1 MNFIQEFWNKK
12 PLLSVILIALLARLV
27 AALFSQGYAFHDDY
41 FLVVDA
47 AQSWLSNYNWND
59 WMPKMQRE
67 LYPALEP
74 IPQGHSLLYPGI
86 HYLFLSAFEW
96 LGIFD
101 PKLKMLLIRLI
112 HALLSL
118 YVVYFSYKITL
129 KYSNQKIAQTL
140 GLFIALIWFMPFMS
154 VRNLVEMA
162 CIPFLVWGTWI
173 LVKGEGI
180 KNSLLPYFYSGLI
193 LGIAF
198 SFRFQTLVYTGGA
211 GFVLL
216 FRKQWKE
223 TFVFGIGIM
232 LSIAFF
238 QGIIDILIWKRPFVE
253 LTEYVV
259 YNIMHRNE
267 YGVNNY
273 YMYFTLFIGMI
284 IPPLGL
290 YLFFGWFQ
298 TIKKYPLLFWPTFLF
313 FIFHTVF
320 PNKQERFILPIITL
334 YIIVGAIG
342 WWQYMEK
349 STFWQKNKKLF
360 NRSMY
365 FFWVLNILMLIIVS
379 TTYSKRSR
387 CEAMVFLGG
396 QADAKYI
403 IVEESSRGEV
413 TQMPTFYAGKDLV
426 FYNIPN
432 INNSD
437 SISEIKT
444 DSILFHH
451 QIVPNAGYISKM
463 NWPEPQY
470 ALFVNQNNLDNRVA
484 EMKNY
489 YPGMKQIK
497 VISPSYIDLLMKKA
511 VPSNNN
517 QLIFVYCLKPDTK

>member
-1 MNFIQEFWNKK
+1 MNFIKEFWSKK
-12 PLLSVILIALLARLV
+12 PLLSVLLIAFIARLV
-27 AALFSQGYAFHDDY
+27 AVFFSQGYAFHDDH

-59 WMPKMQRE
+59 WMPKMQQE
-67 LYPALEP
+67 LYPTLEP

-86 HYLFLSAFEW
+86 HYLLLSAFEW

-101 PKLKMLLIRLI
+101 PKSKMLLIRLI
-112 HALLSL
+112 HALFSL
-118 YVVYFSYKITL
+118 YVIYFSYKIAL
-129 KYSNQKIAQTL
+129 KYSNQKIAQTV
-140 GLFIALIWFMPFMS
+140 GLFIAITWFMPFMS
-154 VRNLVEMA
+154 VRNMVEMA
-162 CIPFLVWGTWI
+162 CIPFLVWGTWV
-173 LVKGEGI
+173 LVKNERQ
-180 KNSLLPYFYSGLI
+180 KNGVLPYFYSGLI

-198 SFRFQTLVYTGGA
+198 SFRFQTLVFAGGA
-211 GFVLL
+211 GLVLL

-223 TFVFGIGIM
+223 TFIFGIGIL

-238 QGIIDILIWKRPFVE
+238 QGIIDLLIWKRPFAE
-253 LTEYVV
+253 LTEYII
-259 YNIMHRNE
+259 YNIQNRNE

-273 YMYFTLFIGMI
+273 YMYFTLLIGMV

-298 TIKKYPLLFWPTFLF
+298 TIKKFPLLFWPTFLF

-334 YIIVGAIG
+334 YILVGTIG

-349 STFWQKNKKLF
+349 SLFWKKYSKLF
-360 NRSMY
+360 NRSMI
-365 FFWVLNILMLIIVS
+365 FFWILNTLLLIVVS

-387 CEAMVFLGG
+387 CEAMVFLGE
-396 QADAKYI
+396 QPDAKYI
-403 IVEESSRGEV
+403 IVEESSRGGV

-426 FYNIPN
+426 FYNIPT

-437 SISEIKT
+437 TIPTAIDDT
-444 DSILFHH
+444 ILLHH
-451 QIVPNAGYISKM
+451 QIIPNVAYLTKM

-470 ALFVNQNNLDNRVA
+470 ALFVNQNDLENRVA
-484 EMKNY
+484 EMENY
-489 YPGMKQIK
+489 YPEMKQIK
-497 VISPSYIDLLMKKA
+497 VIHPSYIDMLMKKA

-517 QLIFVYCLKPDTK
+517 QLIFVYSLKPVTK